1 MASPLDALLD
11 RLQKELAVDG
21 VTGLALT
28 GSRARGDAAPESD
41 VDLLRF
47 VDAAPRTSRDLY
59 ELRYVE
65 GLLVSISSNTLA
77 AKHAEMAEPETAIW
91 AVPGL
96 RQARA
101 LYDREGGLSALFS
114 AARAFDWAPLRDRAR
129 DYASC
134 ELAGCAEE
142 VHKVLSALH
151 RPGADS
157 TLVYASL
164 GLAHGLGRAFAVA
177 RELLID
183 TENQYLD
190 RLWESAGADSAW
202 SRLHRATLGLEP
214 GSPEPRARAVA
225 GLRLYVETRTR
236 LAGMLRHEDLKV
248 VEGACSRVERAVSD

>member
-183 TENQYLD
+183 TEN
-190 RLWESAGADSAW
+190 
-202 SRLHRATLGLEP
+202 LEP

-248 VEGACSRVERAVSD
+248 VEGACARVERAVSD